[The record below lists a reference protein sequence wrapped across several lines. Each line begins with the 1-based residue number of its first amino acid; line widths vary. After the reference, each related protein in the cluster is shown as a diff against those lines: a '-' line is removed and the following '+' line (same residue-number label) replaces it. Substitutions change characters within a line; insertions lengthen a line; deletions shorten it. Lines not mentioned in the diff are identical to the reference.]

1 MKTYTRAALAA
12 VLVLSLGGSLA
23 ACNMS
28 TNEDAQRAMQE
39 ASESSKKAGDG
50 ESSTAP
56 DADEDLSY
64 ADMSEEDFASQAAQT
79 VEEFIHTNFDPS
91 TVKTIDKLP
100 DEEKELLKRANTVA
114 NVGKLSDEE
123 KEELVEVAD
132 KVYNMRHFIAGVD
145 DMSDEDRG
153 ALIVGLNYNL
163 DGIWRF
169 FGGRGALKV
178 KAHPEKAEV
187 DSARTMVKFPVGSI
201 DMDLSG
207 IESGQKEPLAVV
219 VDGGQLRIHGQY
231 LIDMAHEVKDGTVT
245 RTHSKNGVTTT
256 EQEKITL
263 FEK

>member
-12 VLVLSLGGSLA
+12 VLALSLGGSLA
-23 ACNMS
+23 SCNMS
-28 TNEDAQRAMQE
+28 TNEDAEQAMQE
-39 ASESSKKAGDG
+39 ASGGSGGSEMAG
-50 ESSTAP
+50 
-56 DADEDLSY
+56 DEDLSY
-64 ADMSEEDFASQAAQT
+64 ADMSEEDFAAKAAKT
-79 VEEFIHTNFDPS
+79 VEEFIQTNFDS
-91 TVKTIDKLP
+91 ALVKTIERLP
-100 DEEKELLKRANTVA
+100 DEDKELLKRANTVA

-123 KEELVEVAD
+123 KDELFEVAD

-153 ALIVGLNYNL
+153 AVVVGLNYSL
-163 DGIWRF
+163 DGVWRF

-201 DMDLSG
+201 DMDLHG
-207 IESGQKEPLAVV
+207 IESKQKEPLAVV